1 MEWFEDED
9 FWRELYTFMF
19 PPERFAAAD
28 QQADQILTLA
38 QPAGKSM
45 LDLCCG
51 PGRHSIAFARRGFQV
66 TAVDRS
72 PLLLTRARKHS
83 ADAGMKC
90 EWILSDMRVFVRP
103 DAFDLA
109 CNLFT
114 SFGYFEDEADNIR
127 VLRNVLVSLKPGG
140 VFVMEMIGK
149 EWLARNWQSI
159 LWSELEGGAKL
170 VQRPQVRNDWTRV
183 RNEWLLL
190 KDGGYRTFE
199 FEHAIY
205 SGRELKDRLL
215 AVGFAEVRL
224 FGDLAGA
231 EYGRDATR
239 LVAVARKASVEL
251 T

>member
-28 QQADQILTLA
+28 QQADQILALA

-72 PLLLTRARKHS
+72 PLLLTRAKQH
-83 ADAGMKC
+83 AAEVGMKC
-90 EWILSDMRVFVRP
+90 EWILSDMRAFVRP

-114 SFGYFEDEADNIR
+114 SFGYFDDEADDIR

-140 VFVMEMIGK
+140 V
-149 EWLARNWQSI
+149 
-159 LWSELEGGAKL
+159 
-170 VQRPQVRNDWTRV
+170 
-183 RNEWLLL
+183 
-190 KDGGYRTFE
+190 
-199 FEHAIY
+199 
-205 SGRELKDRLL
+205 
-215 AVGFAEVRL
+215 
-224 FGDLAGA
+224 
-231 EYGRDATR
+231 
-239 LVAVARKASVEL
+239 
-251 T
+251 